1 MIAISVAATRIHRS
15 LTEFAASPT
24 YTLCDTT
31 LFSFFPSAHSVRHH
45 RSPRILDSSRSA
57 VSSADRARSTVTPV
71 PVPLKHMEVA
81 VHKTYNRYE
90 VAPTRHH
97 VSFVVA
103 GEELHNKPIAGP
115 LPDIEKGII
124 SAETR
129 PTTDAAVKSA
139 QTSNTTGTKPQD
151 SARRM

>member
-1 MIAISVAATRIHRS
+1 
-15 LTEFAASPT
+15 
-24 YTLCDTT
+24 
-31 LFSFFPSAHSVRHH
+31 
-45 RSPRILDSSRSA
+45 
-57 VSSADRARSTVTPV
+57 
-71 PVPLKHMEVA
+71 MEVA